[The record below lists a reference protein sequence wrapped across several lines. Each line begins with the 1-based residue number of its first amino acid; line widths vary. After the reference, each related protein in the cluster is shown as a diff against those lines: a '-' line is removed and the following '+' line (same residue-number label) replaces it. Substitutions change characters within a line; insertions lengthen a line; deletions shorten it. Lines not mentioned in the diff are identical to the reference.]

1 MKARSG
7 IQELIWYI
15 FYYSI
20 DVRSN
25 VGHRMNHQCFDKAV
39 KRRHLITN
47 QDIANIKRK
56 VIDRTIMRHEDDATS
71 VEAIVNEL
79 HEEPF
84 DPVLFYKPQHCKSP
98 EYTSLP
104 DDAFVLAIQTEW
116 QKELYEEYS
125 SSILCIDSTH
135 GTNAYQFKV
144 ITCIVPDDFGK
155 GERKLNCAT
164 FMLSSVSA

>member
-1 MKARSG
+1 
-7 IQELIWYI
+7 
-15 FYYSI
+15 
-20 DVRSN
+20 
-25 VGHRMNHQCFDKAV
+25 
-39 KRRHLITN
+39 
-47 QDIANIKRK
+47 
-56 VIDRTIMRHEDDATS
+56 MRHEDDATS

-84 DPVLFYKPQHCKSP
+84 DPVLFYKPQHRKSP
-98 EYTSLP
+98 EYASLP

>member
-25 VGHRMNHQCFDKAV
+25 VGHRTNRQCFDKAV

-84 DPVLFYKPQHCKSP
+84 DPCSAILQTTASQKSRVRL
-98 EYTSLP
+98 TS
-104 DDAFVLAIQTEW
+104 
-116 QKELYEEYS
+116 
-125 SSILCIDSTH
+125 
-135 GTNAYQFKV
+135 
-144 ITCIVPDDFGK
+144 
-155 GERKLNCAT
+155 
-164 FMLSSVSA
+164 